1 MKKLLPISNTQSLLH
16 LEENADK
23 EILDEEI
30 FILVKSFNEILPF
43 ALVTQNT
50 YK

>member
-16 LEENADK
+16 LEENGDK